1 MQYIIYYMFK
11 IFLCFVSFIYKKTS
25 NKLYCNE
32 NYYVNIT
39 KKNIKTTYDLFY
51 QYNLISNKLTSFN
64 IDGYDLTKKYT
75 EDEYKMLDKINK
87 NIILYIILNNLI
99 NPNIGLNNKLKEIDT
114 LNYYMNNLSD
124 ISKINIENGGLYNDW
139 KIDF

>member
-1 MQYIIYYMFK
+1 MFK
-11 IFLCFVSFIYKKTS
+11 IFLCFISFISKKTS
-25 NKLYCNE
+25 NKLYCSE

-39 KKNIKTTYDLFY
+39 EKNLKKTYDLFH

-64 IDGYDLTKKYT
+64 VEGYDLTKKYI
-75 EDEYKMLDKINK
+75 ENEYKMLDKINK

-139 KIDF
+139 EFDF